1 LEIVKKEHNKMT
13 EIVKKRIWDKIII
26 GIGVVTGFSI
36 VMMKLTGYWPCD
48 IINAIA
54 HSYLC

>member
-1 LEIVKKEHNKMT
+1 MT